1 MIEIKLGFINY
12 IEIQGDLEFLDDK
25 LRHHI

>member
-1 MIEIKLGFINY
+1 MIEIKLGYINY
-12 IEIQGDLEFLDDK
+12 VEIQGDLKFLDDK